1 MLLAMGSFIVVQ
13 RTRVS
18 CRQVIRVML
27 VDFWE
32 KGPKY
37 QKPMLWTIAVIWVA
51 VMLPGAFFMLKR
63 TVGIM
68 FGGN

>member
-1 MLLAMGSFIVVQ
+1 
-13 RTRVS
+13 
-18 CRQVIRVML
+18 ML